1 MPPRPTVHGGV
12 TVCPMTVPSTRTAGR
27 RDATVAAGPRRAFAI
42 LVGLTVLFVF
52 LQSLTAGEFISD
64 GLSQGAKEVWTDA
77 HGLIAYPVMVFAL
90 AAAVVGALRL
100 RAARGAVVGAAVLFV
115 LAVVQWL
122 LGHCITTLGWDWVTP
137 WHVVLAFVVYGLSIW
152 LSVRSAALRRGR

>member
-1 MPPRPTVHGGV
+1 MPLRTSTRRGV
-12 TVCPMTVPSTRTAGR
+12 SVAVMTVPSSRTADR
-27 RDATVAAGPRRAFAI
+27 RDTAVAAGPRRAFAI

-64 GLSQGAKEVWTDA
+64 GLPERAKEVWTDA
-77 HGLIAYPVMVFAL
+77 HGLIAYPIMVFAL

-100 RAARGAVVGAAVLFV
+100 REARGAVVGAAALFV